1 MLAATPLHPEEV
13 IGQIA
18 PCYGEATVEKIAA
31 NAVMA
36 GCAPEMMRALIPL
49 VRALCDERFNLHG
62 VQSTTH
68 FAAPLVIVN
77 GPVRDEMGFA
87 YGQNVFSNVA
97 RANGTLGRAL
107 QLILVNL
114 GGARPDAMDMSTLG
128 NSGKFSCCIAENEE
142 ESPWEPLHVEHGFRP
157 EQSTLTLFAA
167 EPPRGVSEQNTR
179 SAKGVLQAVAR
190 ALATVWTYRSCRI
203 VEALVILVPEHVRTI
218 HRDGFSKQDVR
229 RFLFE
234 NTGIP
239 VREYTGDGGPPP
251 AGSGKGMRPAQG
263 SGPQGGEGT
272 QNVDQYSKVQID
284 GELCYQKF
292 AAPEAI
298 HIIVTGGT
306 AGRFSAVVGSW
317 IAGPRGSQMV
327 TYPI

>member
-1 MLAATPLHPEEV
+1 
-13 IGQIA
+13 
-18 PCYGEATVEKIAA
+18 
-31 NAVMA
+31 
-36 GCAPEMMRALIPL
+36 
-49 VRALCDERFNLHG
+49 
-62 VQSTTH
+62 
-68 FAAPLVIVN
+68 
-77 GPVRDEMGFA
+77 
-87 YGQNVFSNVA
+87 
-97 RANGTLGRAL
+97 
-107 QLILVNL
+107 
-114 GGARPDAMDMSTLG
+114 
-128 NSGKFSCCIAENEE
+128 
-142 ESPWEPLHVEHGFRP
+142 
-157 EQSTLTLFAA
+157 
-167 EPPRGVSEQNTR
+167 
-179 SAKGVLQAVAR
+179 
-190 ALATVWTYRSCRI
+190 